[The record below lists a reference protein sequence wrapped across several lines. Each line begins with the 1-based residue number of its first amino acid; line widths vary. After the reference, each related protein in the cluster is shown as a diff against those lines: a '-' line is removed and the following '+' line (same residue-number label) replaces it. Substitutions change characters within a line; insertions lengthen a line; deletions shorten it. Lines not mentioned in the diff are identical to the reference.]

1 MSNPLGS
8 ETRHGQQAAAPE
20 VGAPFDADLNA
31 VYWEDR
37 PEGLRVVLVG
47 EIDLTNHARLKEA
60 QAKVESSDP
69 AGLTVDLSN
78 ATFID
83 STTLGFFAKFS
94 EYTRAAG
101 HQLTLYAP
109 QRAVLRALT
118 IVGFDRVMKIVPAD
132 PQKRPHS

>member
-1 MSNPLGS
+1 MTNPLDS
-8 ETRHGQQAAAPE
+8 DTHGAGGDPV

-31 VYWEDR
+31 VYWEDTAD
-37 PEGLRVVLVG
+37 GLRIVLVG

-60 QAKVESSDP
+60 QAKVEASAP
-69 AGLTVDLSN
+69 AGLTVDLSR

-94 EYTRAAG
+94 EYAKAAG
-101 HQLTLYAP
+101 HELTLYAP

-118 IVGFDRVMKIVPAD
+118 IVGFDRVMNIVPA
-132 PQKRPHS
+132 S